1 MSSQTLHPKQD
12 AVNKFLTVPKDFR
25 KDEARVNNTLGF
37 TPFDKK
43 QLKQATVMASELM
56 IVANENP
63 NDPIE
68 NVLKVAQEKTET
80 NDPELVRWAL
90 MIFISHH
97 PSARSGQLRIPPLT
111 KRAPHNSV
119 PKQQLNVLAP
129 GPAIFGGG
137 GLTAAAG
144 QQQQESL
151 IQNINEAEFAI
162 NFWREDPNFNEH
174 HEHWHIVYP
183 GEGVPDPSNPKN
195 LIQKDRQGEL
205 FIYMHRQIHDAER
218 VALGISLVNPLDNF
232 DEPIPEGYN
241 PSGNLVDSDRTSFA
255 TRPSGLR
262 IGDLGEGMTVA
273 ELKQFEA
280 NIKAAIKKGQF
291 KDGSVITP
299 DLLGKTLESS
309 YSGNDQEW
317 EKYYGSL
324 HNTGHVML
332 AYINDPA
339 NAANAE
345 NDPGVLYTPRTA
357 ARDPI
362 FWRWH
367 RHIDD
372 IFDLWVKTL
381 PPNEFLSDAPPVKI
395 RNGDVILAFKDL
407 LNLSLNNQTQDKEA
421 AEFGEKNFG
430 GVNFDSDVSNNPAV
444 TKELQTKMKTRK
456 WTWVEDSGLTEDIS
470 YLFPR
475 EYYYY
480 FRVENTSSSNQ
491 DVTFRVYLA
500 PEELANSHRHW
511 IELDKFKTTIPA
523 QSKIVVSRDCDMS
536 SVVRQPPQKTEDEL
550 DDTTTLPG
558 TQEDLAEKYCDCGW
572 PFHLLLPRGRKSG
585 MKFKLL
591 VFITDWSK
599 DKVPTLSRCGS
610 LSFCGAEK
618 PADKYPD
625 LRPMG
630 YPFDRPF
637 KDGSYEK
644 TFSGL
649 NNATI
654 SDISIRWVDNF
665 PEVKVTA

>member
-12 AVNKFLTVPKDFR
+12 AVNKFLTVLKDFR
-25 KDEARVNNTLGF
+25 KDETRVNNTLGF

-68 NVLKVAQEKTET
+68 NVLKVAQEKTKT
-80 NDPELVRWAL
+80 NDPELVHWAL

-97 PSARSGQLRIPPLT
+97 PSARSGQLHIPPLT
-111 KRAPHNSV
+111 KHTPHNSV

-129 GPAIFGGG
+129 GPAIFGSG

-162 NFWREDPNFNEH
+162 NFWHEDPNFNEH

-183 GEGVPDPSNPKN
+183 GEGVPDPK
-195 LIQKDRQGEL
+195 R
-205 FIYMHRQIHDAER
+205 A
-218 VALGISLVNPLDNF
+218 ALGISLVNPLDNF
-232 DEPIPEGYN
+232 DEPIPEVYN
-241 PSGNLVDSDRTSFA
+241 PSGNLVDSDHTPFA

-273 ELKQFEA
+273 ELKQIEA

-291 KDGSVITP
+291 KD
-299 DLLGKTLESS
+299 D
-309 YSGNDQEW
+309 
-317 EKYYGSL
+317 
-324 HNTGHVML
+324 
-332 AYINDPA
+332 
-339 NAANAE
+339 AE
-345 NDPGVLYTPRTA
+345 NDPGVLYMPHTA
-357 ARDPI
+357 ARDLI

-367 RHIDD
+367 QHIDD

-381 PPNEFLSDAPPVKI
+381 LPNEFSSDAPPVKI

-407 LNLSLNNQTQDKEA
+407 LNLSLNNQTQDKEV

-430 GVNFDSDVSNNPAV
+430 GVNFDSDVSNNLVV

-491 DVTFRVYLA
+491 D
-500 PEELANSHRHW
+500 S
-511 IELDKFKTTIPA
+511 
-523 QSKIVVSRDCDMS
+523 
-536 SVVRQPPQKTEDEL
+536 PQKTEDEL

-558 TQEDLAEKYCDCGW
+558 TQEDLAEKYCDC
-572 PFHLLLPRGRKSG
+572 
-585 MKFKLL
+585 
-591 VFITDWSK
+591 
-599 DKVPTLSRCGS
+599 DKVPTLSRSGS

-630 YPFDRPF
+630 YHFDRPF

-649 NNATI
+649 NNATV

-665 PEVKVTA
+665 PEVQVTA